1 MPQLDKVTFLSQFFW
16 LCFFYIGFYFLVLK
30 FFLPKMSRILK
41 LRKNKLSSS
50 QEGVT
55 SLQQENNKV
64 RNNYETL
71 LANGL
76 NTSRIAFNESFQRTE
91 KWLHDMVENTNKTH
105 YQSMNKAYIYSIGE
119 ASLSQNL
126 ALSQV
131 SAELPEKIYFPILLE
146 KIKSLSKQSNFSKF
160 SKENKEI
167 SQFTKKFKK
176 QIRAFNSMSE
186 KKNEDSLKFSKAPSL
201 SSTNASNAQAESKKK
216 KK

>member
-55 SLQQENNKV
+55 SLQQENDKI
-64 RNNYETL
+64 RNSYETL

-76 NTSRIAFNESFQRTE
+76 NTSRTAFNESFQRTE

-105 YQSMNKAYIYSIGE
+105 YQSMNKAYIYSVGE
-119 ASLSQNL
+119 ASLSQNV

-146 KIKSLSKQSNFSKF
+146 KIKNLSKQNTFFKLSKKSTEKSKF
-160 SKENKEI
+160 S
-167 SQFTKKFKK
+167 KKFKK
-176 QIRAFNSMSE
+176 QIRNFSSISE
-186 KKNEDSLKFSKAPSL
+186 KKNNESLKSPKTV
-201 SSTNASNAQAESKKK
+201 SSTNPSNAQGESKKK

>member
-50 QEGVT
+50 QQGVT
-55 SLQQENNKV
+55 NLQQENDKV
-64 RNNYETL
+64 RNSYETL

-76 NTSRIAFNESFQRTE
+76 NTSRTAFNDNFQRTE
-91 KWLHDMVENTNKTH
+91 KWLHAMVENTNKTH
-105 YQSMNKAYIYSIGE
+105 YQSMNKAYVYSVGE
-119 ASLSQNL
+119 ASLSQNF

-146 KIKSLSKQSNFSKF
+146 KIKSLSKQSNLSKL
-160 SKENKEI
+160 SQKNKDM
-167 SQFTKKFKK
+167 SQFSKKFKK
-176 QIRAFNSMSE
+176 QIRAFNSISE
-186 KKNEDSLKFSKAPSL
+186 KK
-201 SSTNASNAQAESKKK
+201 KK
-216 KK
+216 